1 MSLEIV
7 DLGGEKPDALAK
19 SFDRQA
25 EDDEMRGFVR
35 YPTLDPE
42 SIPDARGSV
51 VQGVVHAAA
60 DLFRYLSTQVIRHDA
75 EGSAIPWPPISN

>member
-7 DLGGEKPDALAK
+7 DFVSEKPDALAK

-35 YPTLDPE
+35 YPALDPE
-42 SIPDARGSV
+42 SILDARGSV

-60 DLFRYLSTQVIRHDA
+60 DLFRYPTQVIRHDA
-75 EGSAIPWPPISN
+75 EGSAISWPPISN